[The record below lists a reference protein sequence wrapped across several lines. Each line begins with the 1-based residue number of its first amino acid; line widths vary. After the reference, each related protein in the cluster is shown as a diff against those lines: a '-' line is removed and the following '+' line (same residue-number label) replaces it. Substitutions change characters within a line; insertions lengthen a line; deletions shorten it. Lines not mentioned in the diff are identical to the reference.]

1 MATNP
6 QATQSRLQATWQ
18 SELANMLGVPLPR
31 FMTGLPEARRPYL
44 DHLLEMDG
52 FVSMILDAEVDDE
65 RLGSRALL
73 FESEVTGSPQ
83 LAREAR
89 ESYFRINRFRV
100 HASSLRELLMHREID
115 PRDHLTYLSIRLDQ
129 DPLSNAV
136 TPLPTILSC
145 MDTCS
150 HLTTAVLEVCG
161 QDATPHAHVW
171 QELKGAQLELQ
182 RLDQKLPRGL
192 WLLEERSWDSM
203 GRCTR
208 RGLVP
213 LPGGKQHHP
222 HLRTEVEEDWN
233 NNLEEEASSFR
244 EWLAQQEGDEN
255 WF

>member
-6 QATQSRLQATWQ
+6 HATQSRLQATWQ
-18 SELANMLGVPLPR
+18 SELANVLGVPLSR
-31 FMTGLPEARRPYL
+31 FMTGLPEDRRHYL
-44 DHLLEMDG
+44 DLLLEMDG
-52 FVSMILDAEVDDE
+52 FVSMILDDEVDDQ

-83 LAREAR
+83 LVREAR
-89 ESYFRINRFRV
+89 ESYFRTNRFRV
-100 HASSLRELLMHREID
+100 PASSLGELLVHREID

-145 MDTCS
+145 LNACS
-150 HLTTAVLEVCG
+150 YLTTAVLELYG
-161 QDATPHAHVW
+161 QDSAHRAHVQ
-171 QELKGAQLELQ
+171 QELEGAQSELQ
-182 RLDQKLPRGL
+182 RLDEKLPRGL
-192 WLLEERSWDSM
+192 WLLQEWSWDAM

-222 HLRTEVEEDWN
+222 HLRTEVEQDWN
-233 NNLEEEASSFR
+233 ENLEEEAGSFR
-244 EWLAQQEGDEN
+244 EWLAQQEGDKD